1 VSGLPKR
8 WATVTIKDVFPTYR
22 EENHRR
28 MCQEQYWS
36 ANENWGQEA
45 FAGIHLRAYSKREED
60 HKLEQLPAELNRDD
74 AMALAAL
81 ASCPCPPK
89 GLLQAPRFAG

>member
-1 VSGLPKR
+1 
-8 WATVTIKDVFPTYR
+8 
-22 EENHRR
+22 
-28 MCQEQYWS
+28 
-36 ANENWGQEA
+36 
-45 FAGIHLRAYSKREED
+45 LRAYSKREED